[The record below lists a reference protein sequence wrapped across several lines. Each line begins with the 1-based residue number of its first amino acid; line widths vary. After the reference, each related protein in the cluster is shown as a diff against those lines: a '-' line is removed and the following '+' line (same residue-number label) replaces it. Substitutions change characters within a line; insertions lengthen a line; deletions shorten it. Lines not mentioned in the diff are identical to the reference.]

1 VKELGVTGTGQ
12 TKSAMKMT
20 TNSATN
26 LATSSVTTP
35 PARRDVYGRAAL
47 ALLASAGTPMLVGC
61 NYTKDSF
68 FDPSVAGR
76 WEYTPTVVPILDRIV
91 AIEDEAMDVIEF
103 SDPVAEDLV
112 PQPMQYRLG
121 AGDILKVTLWD
132 LVQIGQAE
140 DLEVTIDQR
149 GFIELPQLGRVAV
162 EGLTVEGAID
172 VIKNEMTRLV
182 SKPLAN
188 VSVLAARQ
196 QTFTLFGAIEAP
208 GTYQIPRSDYRLLE
222 AITSGGQVFASFQ
235 TVEYIYIIR
244 QIPLASA
251 SSPGAA
257 SGSSSGSGAR
267 PAPRT
272 DDTSAPA
279 PTADELMNIINDVAP
294 AAPDSAGGATRP
306 DGGGNPG
313 LLSDDPPA
321 PVIDLPDAR
330 PGTNASGSS
339 SPWVFVDGKWVE
351 VARGRESGSSDAA
364 VDTLIAQRIIR
375 INYPELLNGRPG
387 QNVIVRSGDVI
398 RIPTPLDGIVFLGG
412 EVARPGP
419 FQIPATG
426 GLTLTRA
433 IDSAGGFGDIAIPE
447 KIELTRMIGRD
458 RQATIMLDGRAIF
471 ERTQPDIL
479 LKNNDHINVGT
490 TFWALPL
497 AVIRNGFRASYG
509 FGFVLDRNIANDI
522 FGPPPVN
529 QFGQ

>member
-1 VKELGVTGTGQ
+1 MTGQ
-12 TKSAMKMT
+12 TKTAAK
-20 TNSATN
+20 
-26 LATSSVTTP
+26 
-35 PARRDVYGRAAL
+35 RDVYGRAAL
-47 ALLASAGTPMLVGC
+47 AVLAGAGAPMLVGC
-61 NYTKDSF
+61 QYTKDSF

-76 WEYTPTVVPILDRIV
+76 WEYTPTVVPILDRIA
-91 AIEDEAMDVIEF
+91 AIEDEAADVVDY

-121 AGDILKVTLWD
+121 AGDIVKVTLWD

-140 DLEVTIDQR
+140 DLEVTVDQR
-149 GFIELPQLGRVAV
+149 GFIELPQLGRIAV

-172 VIKNEMTRLV
+172 LIKSEMTRLV

-196 QTFTLFGAIEAP
+196 QTFTLFGAIEQP

-235 TVEYIYIIR
+235 TVEHIYIIR
-244 QIPLASA
+244 QIPLASPA
-251 SSPGAA
+251 GA
-257 SGSSSGSGAR
+257 SGASQPSGAQR
-267 PAPRT
+267 PAARPGET
-272 DDTSAPA
+272 PPA
-279 PTADELMNIINDVAP
+279 GPTADELMNLINDVAP
-294 AAPDSAGGATRP
+294 PAPGEGATRP
-306 DGGGNPG
+306 DGSGSPG
-313 LLSDDPPA
+313 LLSDEPPA
-321 PVIDLPDAR
+321 PVIDLPDGRAGAA
-330 PGTNASGSS
+330 PSGST

-351 VARGRESGSSDAA
+351 VARGRETGGSDAA

-375 INYPELLNGRPG
+375 INFPELLNGRPS
-387 QNVIVRSGDVI
+387 QNIIVRSGDVI
-398 RIPTPLDGIVFLGG
+398 RIPTPLDGLVFLGG

-433 IDSAGGFGDIAIPE
+433 IDSAGGFSELAVPE
-447 KIELTRMIGRD
+447 KLELTRMIGKD

-471 ERTQPDIL
+471 ERTQPDVL

>member
-1 VKELGVTGTGQ
+1 MKELGVTGTGQ
-12 TKSAMKMT
+12 TKTAAK
-20 TNSATN
+20 
-26 LATSSVTTP
+26 
-35 PARRDVYGRAAL
+35 RDVYCRAAL
-47 ALLASAGTPMLVGC
+47 ALLASAGAPMLVGC
-61 NYTKDSF
+61 QYAKDSY

-76 WEYTPTVVPILDRIV
+76 WEYTPTVVPILDRIA
-91 AIEDEAMDVIEF
+91 AIEDEAADVIEF

-121 AGDILKVTLWD
+121 AGDILRVTLWD

-172 VIKNEMTRLV
+172 LIKNEMTRLV

-188 VSVLAARQ
+188 ISVLAARQ
-196 QTFTLFGAIEAP
+196 QTFTLLGAIAQP

-222 AITSGGQVFASFQ
+222 AITSGGAVFGSDQ
-235 TVEYIYIIR
+235 TIEYLYIIR

-251 SSPGAA
+251 STSGGSP
-257 SGSSSGSGAR
+257 GSSSGTSSGSSGTR
-267 PAPRT
+267 PASRPGGT
-272 DDTSAPA
+272 AAPA
-279 PTADELMNIINDVAP
+279 PTADELMRIINDVAP
-294 AAPDSAGGATRP
+294 PAPGEGGATRP
-306 DGGGNPG
+306 DGGGSPG

-321 PVIDLPDAR
+321 PVIDLPDGRA
-330 PGTNASGSS
+330 GTSGTGST

-351 VARGRESGSSDAA
+351 VARGREAGSSGAA
-364 VDTLIAQRIIR
+364 VDTLLAQRIIR
-375 INYPELLNGRPG
+375 ISYPELLNGRP
-387 QNVIVRSGDVI
+387 NANIVVRSGDVI
-398 RIPTPLDGIVFLGG
+398 RFPAPRDGIVFLGG

-433 IDSAGGFGDIAIPE
+433 IDSAGGLGELAVPE
-447 KIELTRMIGRD
+447 KIELTRMIGKD

-471 ERTQPDIL
+471 ARTQPDVL

-490 TFWALPL
+490 AFWALPL
-497 AVIRNGFRASYG
+497 AVFRNGMRASYG